1 MAYNKETGMYEGWI
15 YIILND
21 IDPELVY
28 IGQTSNTPEKRWVGH
43 CHQIKDHTSTDK
55 LHNKMEKYGKEHFA
69 MDVLEHHK
77 LPTKELL
84 LKRLDE
90 REIYLIAKFDSY
102 YNGLNST
109 KGWRGAS
116 EHQMR
121 AVLPFDLDGNFVAE
135 YESVDSL
142 KTEFDSVSTIY
153 DCCLHHNTKYAYGSL
168 WKYKDDDTPLPSLT
182 DEEKNEAII
191 RYKMLLPIDE
201 YSYKGTLLKTYKDSK
216 ELLEKNPQ
224 IKRKSLVKCCTG
236 KMVYIGTNIYRFHG
250 DDFHKYKT
258 YRDKPKFVEQY
269 DLDGNFIKVFESAR
283 EAARAVGLKGTQVSY
298 CCLGRL
304 KTSGGYMW
312 KYVEDNTPLPNLTHN
327 GHCVK
332 VYQYDKTTG
341 ELDNIFESIG
351 DTAKA
356 NKVKN
361 MTISNIASGKR
372 NASKYKYVWS
382 FVELSKDDVFLRGL
396 NKNYKPVVQLDI
408 TGNYIGE
415 YTSATEAAKILF
427 PEIINARNNITNA
440 CKKYKNSA
448 YGFKWVYKN
457 EYIGGDNVA

>member
-1 MAYNKETGMYEGWI
+1 
-15 YIILND
+15 
-21 IDPELVY
+21 
-28 IGQTSNTPEKRWVGH
+28 
-43 CHQIKDHTSTDK
+43 
-55 LHNKMEKYGKEHFA
+55 
-69 MDVLEHHK
+69 
-77 LPTKELL
+77 
-84 LKRLDE
+84 
-90 REIYLIAKFDSY
+90 
-102 YNGLNST
+102 
-109 KGWRGAS
+109 
-116 EHQMR
+116 
-121 AVLPFDLDGNFVAE
+121 
-135 YESVDSL
+135 
-142 KTEFDSVSTIY
+142 
-153 DCCLHHNTKYAYGSL
+153 
-168 WKYKDDDTPLPSLT
+168 
-182 DEEKNEAII
+182 
-191 RYKMLLPIDE
+191 
-201 YSYKGTLLKTYKDSK
+201 
-216 ELLEKNPQ
+216 
-224 IKRKSLVKCCTG
+224 
-236 KMVYIGTNIYRFHG
+236 MVYIGTNIYRFHG

-258 YRDKPKFVEQY
+258 YRDKPKLVEQY

-283 EAARAVGLKGTQVSY
+283 EAARVVGLKGTQISY
-298 CCLGRL
+298 CCLGRF

-312 KYVEDNTPLPNLTHN
+312 KYVEDNTPLPDLTHN

-351 DTAKA
+351 DAAKV

-427 PEIINARNNITNA
+427 PEIINARNNIINA
-440 CKKYKNSA
+440 CKKNNNSA